1 MNIAIVGGGINGVC
15 CAWALAERGHRVV
28 LYERDHL
35 MRQTSSA
42 SSKLLHGG
50 LRYLEHGELRLV
62 REALRER
69 AWWLA
74 HAPHLAHPLQLLL
87 PVYRQGLRPRWQ
99 LKLGM
104 LGYDLLSGF
113 HRLGRHRWYGLA
125 KLRDLAPQLDTQ
137 GLIGAYGY
145 WDGQMDDHHLGL
157 WAAEQARKA
166 GAMLLEHQNVLQVTL
181 EGQILQAKGAE
192 QYDIVINVAGP
203 WAEELLQQSQIN
215 SPYQLDLVRG
225 SHILLSGEPPPV
237 GFCLET
243 GEDERIFFVLP
254 YQGHILVGTTEV
266 RQAVD
271 QMPWC
276 TPAEVE
282 YLLRAYN
289 RHFQDTRTD
298 SDIIGRYAGIRP
310 LLRSAQDPSSL
321 SREYV
326 IWRDQRLLCVF
337 GGKWTTAR
345 ALARKVANMLEMDTA
360 G

>member
-1 MNIAIVGGGINGVC
+1 MGGGINGIC
-15 CAWALAERGHRVV
+15 CAWILAERGHHVV
-28 LYERDHL
+28 LYERDRL
-35 MRQTSSA
+35 MGQTSSA

-74 HAPHLAHPLQLLL
+74 HAPHLAHPLRLLL

-104 LGYDLLSGF
+104 LGYDLLGGF
-113 HRLGRHRWYGLA
+113 QGLGRHRWYGLA
-125 KLRDLAPQLDTQ
+125 ELQNLAPQLNTQ

-166 GAMLLEHQNVLQVTL
+166 GARLLEHHPVLQVTL
-181 EGQILQAKGAE
+181 DGQILQTQGAE
-192 QYDIVINVAGP
+192 QYDAVINVAGP
-203 WAEELLQQSQIN
+203 WAEELLQQSQIL
-215 SPYQLDLVRG
+215 SPYHLDLVRG
-225 SHILLSGEPPPV
+225 SHILLTGKPPPV

-243 GEDERIFFVLP
+243 GEDKRIFFVLP

-266 RQAVD
+266 RQTVD
-271 QMPWC
+271 QTPVC
-276 TPAEVE
+276 TQAEVE

-289 RHFQDTRTD
+289 RHFQDNRTG
-298 SDIIGRYAGIRP
+298 SAIIGSYAGMRP
-310 LLRSAQDPSSL
+310 LLRSTQDPSSL

-326 IWRDQRLLCVF
+326 IWRDQRLLCVY

-345 ALARKVANMLEMDTA
+345 ALARKVANLLETDVA
-360 G
+360 R

>member
-1 MNIAIVGGGINGVC
+1 
-15 CAWALAERGHRVV
+15 
-28 LYERDHL
+28 
-35 MRQTSSA
+35 
-42 SSKLLHGG
+42 
-50 LRYLEHGELRLV
+50 
-62 REALRER
+62 
-69 AWWLA
+69 
-74 HAPHLAHPLQLLL
+74 
-87 PVYRQGLRPRWQ
+87 
-99 LKLGM
+99 
-104 LGYDLLSGF
+104 
-113 HRLGRHRWYGLA
+113 
-125 KLRDLAPQLDTQ
+125 
-137 GLIGAYGY
+137 
-145 WDGQMDDHHLGL
+145 MDDHHLGL

-243 GEDERIFFVLP
+243 GEDKRIFFVLP